1 MNIPPNLPLFA
12 NILPNDLPDLLYCV
26 RAVVETYEKGQTIIP
41 QDETVCDFGILL
53 SGQARSLKRDA
64 DGRQVIVTII
74 NPGGVVGIMLA
85 AVPDQPSPVAVV
97 AIEDSTILRI
107 PFAQI
112 SELCDCGKCTGRVQ
126 LLRNYTTLLAH
137 KALELHER
145 IDCLLE
151 TTVRDKVLRY
161 LRRIAAER
169 DSDHFIIPLDRVAM
183 AEYLNV
189 DRSALSR
196 ELSRMKSDGLIGY
209 NRNEFHLFAQSEE
222 AK

>member
-1 MNIPPNLPLFA
+1 MNIPSNLPLFA
-12 NILPNDLPDLLYCV
+12 NISPNDLPNLLYCI
-26 RAVVETYEKGQTIIP
+26 RAAVKTYEKGATIIP
-41 QDETVCDFGILL
+41 QDETVKDFGILL

-85 AVPDQPSPVAVV
+85 ATPDEPSPVAVV
-97 AIEDSTILRI
+97 AVEECTLLRI
-107 PFAQI
+107 PFAHI
-112 SELCDCGKCTGRVQ
+112 AHVCDCGKCNGRIQ
-126 LLRNYTTLLAH
+126 LLRNYTTLLAY

-161 LRRIAAER
+161 LHRVAAEK
-169 DSDHFIIPLDRVAM
+169 DSKHFTIPLDRVAM

-196 ELSRMKSDGLIGY
+196 ELSRMKSDGLIEY
-209 NRNEFHLFAQSEE
+209 NRNEFRLKVASR
-222 AK
+222 